1 MYIIGTA
8 GHVDHGKSSL
18 VKALTGIDP
27 DRLQE
32 EKDRELTIDLGYAWL
47 DLPDHKSVSI
57 VDVPGHE
64 KFINNMLAG
73 VGSIDMALVIIAA
86 DESVMP
92 QTREHIAILDL
103 LKINIGA
110 IAITK
115 IDLVEKEIVDLVKE
129 DIKET
134 VKNSFLQDASV
145 VTVSTKTG
153 EGLNKLKSII
163 NENLSNIISPRDI
176 GQPRLSI
183 DRTFSM
189 DGFGTIVT
197 GNLRDGPL
205 VVGQQI
211 EIVNSS
217 KRSRFRG
224 LQTLGCKVNTAIPG
238 TRVAVNLSGI
248 PADEIERGDVLA
260 PISELSPT
268 NAFDIHLEVLKDIP
282 NNLKHNMFVNVH
294 LGTAQQVGKLR
305 LLDCDVAA
313 PGEHV
318 WAQIKF
324 KTAFITRKNDY
335 CIIRSNQVTLGGGI
349 VVEPHAKRHKRNHP
363 GTIEALNLKRVGSG
377 EDLVILSTDKPIPV
391 QINSIVKETHLSED
405 SVNKILLQIIKSKK
419 IVRIEFNRIAYY
431 QSLSKW
437 TEQVEKIKNNLY
449 QYHQMFPSKL
459 GLRKNELN
467 KKLNLSAKSADVIL
481 STIEISGEIIIEN
494 GYARLSCHSPTLSNT
509 EESEAQLFLSILKER
524 NFSPPTTSLPSTEI
538 TENLVARGKIIKINE
553 QIFYETDI
561 YNIMLAKFVDFLKKH
576 EQINISEVK
585 ELFNVSRKYALA
597 FAEHMDQKQISKRMG
612 DIRILKTAKR
622 EIQ

>member
-32 EKDRELTIDLGYAWL
+32 EKERELTIDLGYAWL

-73 VGSIDMALVIIAA
+73 VGSIDMALVVIAA

-92 QTREHIAILDL
+92 QTREHIAILEL

-115 IDLVEKEIVDLVKE
+115 IDLVEKDIVDLVKE

-134 VKNSFLQDASV
+134 IKGSFLQNASV
-145 VTVSTKTG
+145 ITVSTKTG
-153 EGLNKLKSII
+153 EGLNDLKAII
-163 NENLSNIISPRDI
+163 NENLSNIVTPRDI
-176 GQPRLSI
+176 EQPRLSI

-205 VVGQQI
+205 VVGQQV
-211 EIVNSS
+211 EIVNSG
-217 KRSRFRG
+217 KRSRIRG
-224 LQTLGCKVNTAIPG
+224 LQTHGSKVDEAIPG

-248 PADEIERGDVLA
+248 TADDIDRGNVLA
-260 PISELSPT
+260 PIGILSPT
-268 NAFDIHLEVLKDIP
+268 NAFDIHLKVLEDIP

-305 LLDCDVAA
+305 LLNCDVAE
-313 PGEHV
+313 PGEKV
-318 WAQIKF
+318 WAQIKLDAGF
-324 KTAFITRKNDY
+324 VTRKNDY

-349 VVEPHAKRHKRNHP
+349 VVEPHAKRHKRNDT
-363 GTIEALNLKRVGSG
+363 GTIATLNLKRNGSA
-377 EDLVILSTDKPIPV
+377 EDLILLSTDKPNPV
-391 QINSIVKETHLSED
+391 QINSIVRETHLSETD
-405 SVNKILLQIIKSKK
+405 INESLVEMIKSET
-419 IVRIEFNRIAYY
+419 IVRIEFNRAIYY
-431 QSLSKW
+431 QSFAKWNDQVANIENDLSK
-437 TEQVEKIKNNLY
+437 
-449 QYHQMFPSKL
+449 YHKMFPGKL
-459 GLRKNELN
+459 GIPKNELV
-467 KKLNLSAKSADVIL
+467 KILNVPPKTTDIVLNTVSK
-481 STIEISGEIIIEN
+481 SGEIIVEN
-494 GYARLSCHSPTLSNT
+494 DYIRLSCHTPKLSRNA
-509 EESEAQLFLSILKER
+509 ESEAELFLSMLKEKKY
-524 NFSPPTTSLPSTEI
+524 SPSTNSVPSTEI
-538 TENLVARGKIIKINE
+538 TEYLTATGKIIRIND
-553 QIFYETDI
+553 QLFYEANT
-561 YNIMLAKFVDFLKKH
+561 YEIMLSEFVGFLKKH
-576 EQINISEVK
+576 EQINISQVK
-585 ELFNVSRKYALA
+585 ELFNISRKYALA

-612 DIRILKTAKR
+612 DIRILTTVKR
-622 EIQ
+622 EVQ

>member
-1 MYIIGTA
+1 MQCS
-8 GHVDHGKSSL
+8 D
-18 VKALTGIDP
+18 D
-27 DRLQE
+27 
-32 EKDRELTIDLGYAWL
+32 
-47 DLPDHKSVSI
+47 
-57 VDVPGHE
+57 
-64 KFINNMLAG
+64 
-73 VGSIDMALVIIAA
+73 
-86 DESVMP
+86 
-92 QTREHIAILDL
+92 
-103 LKINIGA
+103 
-110 IAITK
+110 
-115 IDLVEKEIVDLVKE
+115 
-129 DIKET
+129 
-134 VKNSFLQDASV
+134 
-145 VTVSTKTG
+145 
-153 EGLNKLKSII
+153 
-163 NENLSNIISPRDI
+163 
-176 GQPRLSI
+176 
-183 DRTFSM
+183 
-189 DGFGTIVT
+189 
-197 GNLRDGPL
+197 
-205 VVGQQI
+205 
-211 EIVNSS
+211 
-217 KRSRFRG
+217 
-224 LQTLGCKVNTAIPG
+224 
-238 TRVAVNLSGI
+238 
-248 PADEIERGDVLA
+248 
-260 PISELSPT
+260 
-268 NAFDIHLEVLKDIP
+268 
-282 NNLKHNMFVNVH
+282 
-294 LGTAQQVGKLR
+294 
-305 LLDCDVAA
+305 
-313 PGEHV
+313 
-318 WAQIKF
+318 
-324 KTAFITRKNDY
+324 
-335 CIIRSNQVTLGGGI
+335 
-349 VVEPHAKRHKRNHP
+349 HKRNHP

-437 TEQVEKIKNNLY
+437 TEQVEKIKNDLY

-561 YNIMLAKFVDFLKKH
+561 YNIMLVKFVDFLKKH

>member
-1 MYIIGTA
+1 
-8 GHVDHGKSSL
+8 
-18 VKALTGIDP
+18 
-27 DRLQE
+27 
-32 EKDRELTIDLGYAWL
+32 
-47 DLPDHKSVSI
+47 
-57 VDVPGHE
+57 
-64 KFINNMLAG
+64 
-73 VGSIDMALVIIAA
+73 
-86 DESVMP
+86 
-92 QTREHIAILDL
+92 
-103 LKINIGA
+103 
-110 IAITK
+110 
-115 IDLVEKEIVDLVKE
+115 
-129 DIKET
+129 
-134 VKNSFLQDASV
+134 
-145 VTVSTKTG
+145 
-153 EGLNKLKSII
+153 
-163 NENLSNIISPRDI
+163 
-176 GQPRLSI
+176 
-183 DRTFSM
+183 M

-217 KRSRFRG
+217 KRSRIRG
-224 LQTLGCKVNTAIPG
+224 LQTHGSKVNTAIPG

-318 WAQIKF
+318 WAQIKL

-437 TEQVEKIKNNLY
+437 TEQVEKIKNDLY

-561 YNIMLAKFVDFLKKH
+561 YNIMLVKFVDFLKKH

>member
-217 KRSRFRG
+217 KRSRIRG
-224 LQTLGCKVNTAIPG
+224 LQTHGSKVNTAIPG

-318 WAQIKF
+318 WAQIKL
-324 KTAFITRKNDY
+324 KTAFIM
-335 CIIRSNQVTLGGGI
+335 
-349 VVEPHAKRHKRNHP
+349 
-363 GTIEALNLKRVGSG
+363 TIH
-377 EDLVILSTDKPIPV
+377 I
-391 QINSIVKETHLSED
+391 
-405 SVNKILLQIIKSKK
+405 
-419 IVRIEFNRIAYY
+419 
-431 QSLSKW
+431 
-437 TEQVEKIKNNLY
+437 
-449 QYHQMFPSKL
+449 
-459 GLRKNELN
+459 
-467 KKLNLSAKSADVIL
+467 
-481 STIEISGEIIIEN
+481 
-494 GYARLSCHSPTLSNT
+494 
-509 EESEAQLFLSILKER
+509 
-524 NFSPPTTSLPSTEI
+524 
-538 TENLVARGKIIKINE
+538 
-553 QIFYETDI
+553 
-561 YNIMLAKFVDFLKKH
+561 
-576 EQINISEVK
+576 
-585 ELFNVSRKYALA
+585 
-597 FAEHMDQKQISKRMG
+597 
-612 DIRILKTAKR
+612 
-622 EIQ
+622 